1 MIIIKQLRLMVKNC
15 SNMIVRINQQP
26 FDNNLV
32 TLVNVSEMV
41 MFYTHNLTMLSIK
54 NLNYSLMALK

>member
-54 NLNYSLMALK
+54 NLIV

>member
-1 MIIIKQLRLMVKNC
+1 LIIIKQLRLMVKNC

-41 MFYTHNLTMLSIK
+41 MFYKYNLTMLSIK
-54 NLNYSLMALK
+54 NSMALK